1 MESILQKE
9 RSLTDLER
17 ETFFRRLGL
26 LLQGGLPILRALGA
40 LEGHSGPAV
49 KKLCRSLARSL
60 GRGFSLSQAL
70 RQPLGKP
77 AASCPWC
84 SGIWRTFIRKN
95 GRIRK
100 PFSRPVF
107 IRPWC

>member
-70 RQPLGKP
+70 RQQERQAGNLAAPL
-77 AASCPWC
+77 AAAGEA
-84 SGIWRTFIRKN
+84 SG
-95 GRIRK
+95 
-100 PFSRPVF
+100 
-107 IRPWC
+107 